1 MMKYTMKKI
10 VLICLTVLVVILIPV
25 VINVLVS
32 IPVFEGCSY
41 PVVGKPADWLYFL
54 ASYLGSIAS
63 FVMIFYTA
71 KSLRQNQ
78 RQLAEMKRQWNEEH
92 RARLVFSLADK
103 EGDIVL
109 KVSNVGQEAARNV
122 NLKFSDAF
130 IDSLFVQYIRDVY
143 VGLKDKFFTVGAGE
157 DKFFM
162 LSSNW
167 GNNGVVQFYV
177 TKEEVKSTEFIEWL
191 NSHRSMPIEFTGS
204 YRSHNEVYSINET
217 LKIEDYFFGSLVVR
231 NDLTNAVIAIRKG
244 LVQGKDQYST
254 IQKSLDTIATILKQN
269 QEARVG
275 HL

>member
-1 MMKYTMKKI
+1 MRGT
-10 VLICLTVLVVILIPV
+10 VLRCLTVVVVILIPV
-25 VINVLVS
+25 VINALVS
-32 IPVFEGCSY
+32 IPVPERCSY
-41 PVVGKPADWLYFL
+41 PVVGKSIDWLYFW
-54 ASYLGSIAS
+54 ASYLGTIAS

-109 KVSNVGQEAARNV
+109 KVSNVGKEAARNV
-122 NLKFSDAF
+122 NLKFSEAF
-130 IDSLFVQYIRDVY
+130 IDSLVVQYIRDVY
-143 VGLKDKFFTVGAGE
+143 VGLKDKSFTVGAGE
-157 DKFFM
+157 DKFFI

-167 GNNGVVQFYV
+167 GNNGVVQFCM
-177 TKEEVKSTEFIEWL
+177 TKEEVKSAEFIEWL

-217 LKIEDYFFGSLVVR
+217 LKIEDYFFGSLIVR
-231 NDLTNAVIAIRKG
+231 DDLTNAVIALRKG
-244 LVQGKDQYST
+244 LVQGNDQYST

-269 QEARVG
+269 QEDRLR
-275 HL
+275 HP